1 MVYDFG
7 LGIAECFI
15 GRHIVETRIEIS
27 PLHESSWILVTAH
40 NWAYSLT
47 YIPLNSNYIGY
58 PK

>member
-27 PLHESSWILVTAH
+27 PLHESSWILVIAY
-40 NWAYSLT
+40 NWV
-47 YIPLNSNYIGY
+47 YIALRISHLIRII
-58 PK
+58 